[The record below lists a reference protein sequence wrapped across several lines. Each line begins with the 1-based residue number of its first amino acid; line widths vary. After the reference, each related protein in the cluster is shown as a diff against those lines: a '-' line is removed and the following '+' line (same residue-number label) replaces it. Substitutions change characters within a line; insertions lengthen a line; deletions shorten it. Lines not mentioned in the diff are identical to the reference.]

1 MFEKVEKE
9 VKLVESV
16 GEKERWL
23 VESVFGGWDCDRV
36 DEKERWVDESVF
48 GGQDKVSVEEWVG
61 CKDLGADSEHID
73 FPTDNCIVFG
83 LIGSCNN

>member
-23 VESVFGGWDCDRV
+23 VESVFGGQDC
-36 DEKERWVDESVF
+36 
-48 GGQDKVSVEEWVG
+48 DKVSVEEWVG
-61 CKDLGADSEHID
+61 CKDLGNCSEADSEHID